1 MSKYFTL
8 IFFAMIFV
16 AMGLAVFSSYS
27 LKQRLANIDTQIEI
41 IDTQVESMNNKLN
54 EMTN

>member
-1 MSKYFTL
+1 MSKYFTI

-27 LKQRLANIDTQIEI
+27 LKQRLANIDTQIE
-41 IDTQVESMNNKLN
+41 SMNNKLN
-54 EMTN
+54 EMSN